1 MLNKETSRETVQG
14 SHVPQSATQKVA
26 THAKRVRCVEL
37 AAQGMSY
44 DEIAEAVGYS
54 NRGGAH
60 KAVSAALRAQQAEP
74 VDELRQFECERLDAL
89 QRSCWDSAIA
99 GDIPSVDRVLRV
111 IQARVKL
118 LGLDQFSDK
127 PVSGGGRL
135 VSETWQPDSAEL
147 NSSVQTGREN
157 HSGASSSRY
166 R

>member
-1 MLNKETSRETVQG
+1 MPL
-14 SHVPQSATQKVA
+14 SATQRVTVA
-26 THAKRVRCVEL
+26 ERRTKAVRL
-37 AAQGMSY
+37 AASGMDY
-44 DEIAEAVGYS
+44 TQIAQQLGYHDRS
-54 NRGGAH
+54 GAYKAIRG
-60 KAVSAALRAQQAEP
+60 ALAAQQAEP
-74 VDELRQFECERLDAL
+74 VDELRQLECERLDAL